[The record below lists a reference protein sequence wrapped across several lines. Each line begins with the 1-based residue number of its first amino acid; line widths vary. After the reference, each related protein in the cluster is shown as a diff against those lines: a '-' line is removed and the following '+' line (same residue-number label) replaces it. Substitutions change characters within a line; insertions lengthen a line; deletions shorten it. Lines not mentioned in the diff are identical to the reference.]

1 MAIIIS
7 LIFLGSLTG
16 FVLGL
21 IKPDLVVKFKLPK
34 TRLISSAIYGGIM
47 ILSGIVI
54 SNMPVENTPNNINH
68 RHDYLEKWNNLS
80 DKKIT
85 NYINEKIAGEWHL
98 DFAVFQDYNTGE
110 ITKVSHH
117 SRKQGNQTVYLEKFE
132 DKQYVVFEGTGY
144 EDLSQSY
151 KTHFN
156 IKGDSLFIDLTDRYK
171 VMYISPNLLVR
182 KQFDVQMNTSMIEVL
197 YKDSTN
203 FKDERNQYFNYLN
216 TENRKR
222 MIEANLI
229 IDNND
234 STNFANAHATIINCL
249 ISDKLNSIINENISN
264 KGKDSLSSATQ
275 INLDK
280 IDKFMNEFSF
290 LKFKSLFESVPKE
303 PGGDIYIGKV
313 NNILYHLNADMA
325 KRKMLNLDNTIYNIL
340 YDSKSNEIAKFKK
353 EYDTYGVG
361 GDTFLRLAAE
371 DYLVNHLKDPNSL
384 KIVDAYINKKANEGW
399 VYYIKYRAKNSFG
412 AYNLEDALILIK
424 YDPES
429 KLYYGVKHW

>member
-1 MAIIIS
+1 
-7 LIFLGSLTG
+7 
-16 FVLGL
+16 
-21 IKPDLVVKFKLPK
+21 
-34 TRLISSAIYGGIM
+34 
-47 ILSGIVI
+47 
-54 SNMPVENTPNNINH
+54 
-68 RHDYLEKWNNLS
+68 
-80 DKKIT
+80 
-85 NYINEKIAGEWHL
+85 
-98 DFAVFQDYNTGE
+98 
-110 ITKVSHH
+110 
-117 SRKQGNQTVYLEKFE
+117 
-132 DKQYVVFEGTGY
+132 
-144 EDLSQSY
+144 SY

-280 IDKFMNEFSF
+280 IDKFMN
-290 LKFKSLFESVPKE
+290 
-303 PGGDIYIGKV
+303 
-313 NNILYHLNADMA
+313 
-325 KRKMLNLDNTIYNIL
+325 
-340 YDSKSNEIAKFKK
+340 
-353 EYDTYGVG
+353 
-361 GDTFLRLAAE
+361 
-371 DYLVNHLKDPNSL
+371 
-384 KIVDAYINKKANEGW
+384 
-399 VYYIKYRAKNSFG
+399 
-412 AYNLEDALILIK
+412 
-424 YDPES
+424 
-429 KLYYGVKHW
+429 